1 MTVVGLQHAARPAAG
16 SAVPGVF
23 RTALRELRGA
33 APRREVRLR
42 QIPAP
47 EGLAPHAVA
56 LAADVVA
63 DTDGL
68 SPALATGRFVLLH
81 DPAGSEL
88 WQGTFRVVT
97 YIRAGLEL
105 DVAEDPMLGAVAW
118 TWLVEALELR
128 RADYS
133 AAGGTATRI
142 LAESFGT
149 LAERSDATEIEMRAS
164 WTPGGRAMGA
174 HLEAWAEMVC
184 AFAGLPP
191 QPEGVTALPLP
202 LPRKDA

>member
-1 MTVVGLQHAARPAAG
+1 MTLVGLQNGARPAAH
-16 SAVPGVF
+16 AALPGAF
-23 RTALRELRGA
+23 RTALRELRHA
-33 APRREVRLR
+33 TPRREVQLR
-42 QIPAP
+42 EIAAP
-47 EGLAPHAVA
+47 QGLAPHAVA
-56 LAADVVA
+56 LAADVRPLA
-63 DTDGL
+63 DEDDI
-68 SPALATGRFVLLH
+68 SPALATGRFVLLY
-81 DPAGSEL
+81 DPEGSDL

-97 YIRAGLEL
+97 YIKAGLEL

-118 TWLVEALELR
+118 TWLVESLELR
-128 RADYS
+128 HADYT

-149 LAERSDATEIEMRAS
+149 LAERPDATEIEMRAS

-191 QPEGVTALPLP
+191 QPDGVTALPV
-202 LPRKDA
+202 PRKDA